1 MILRRARVLLVAFAF
16 VALLLNVRG
25 NNFVSAASLGASA
38 QLQLSGINQN
48 VMSTPGTDPAVA
60 AASQTF
66 TGGQF
71 FEAASASGSATFG
84 TLTGVA
90 SATAVA
96 PDSCSGGPGFCGNV
110 LGRSGASFTDFLTIT
125 GGTGGLAFVAATGTS
140 TGTGTAELV
149 LNLFDITSATGGQC
163 VAFNAGSC
171 TTPLAHISPGTNTL
185 SLNEQLIVDALAR
198 LASGGSVTV
207 TSDFSHTGLLSTIHG
222 FDVNGNEL
230 TDFTVT
236 SESGFDYPTGPLN
249 ATPEPATLVLCGTT
263 LAAGLGWT
271 GRRRR

>member
-1 MILRRARVLLVAFAF
+1 MILRRVRVLLVAFAF
-16 VALLLNVRG
+16 VALPLNVRG
-25 NNFVSAASLGASA
+25 NNFAGAASLTDVA
-38 QLQLSGINQN
+38 QLQLSGTQVITT
-48 VMSTPGTDPAVA
+48 STPGTDPAVA
-60 AASQTF
+60 AASQTL
-66 TGGQF
+66 TAGQF
-71 FEAASASGSATFG
+71 FEAATASGSATFG

-96 PDSCSGGPGFCGNV
+96 PDSCSGVLGACGNV
-110 LGRSGASFTDFLTIT
+110 LARSSGAFTDVLLVT

-140 TGTGTAELV
+140 TGTGTAELI
-149 LNLFDITSATGGQC
+149 LNLSDVTTATGGQC
-163 VAFNAGSC
+163 IAFNSGSC
-171 TTPLAHISPGTNTL
+171 TTPLAHISSGTNAL
-185 SLNEQLIVDALAR
+185 SLSEQLTVDALAR